1 MTKEYRERFK
11 ISSYGKKKLVTGD
24 LCGNIKWKSNY
35 EYVVCGEVHL
45 VERSTLIIEPGTTI
59 SFMPYE
65 LKYKRTNGLD
75 YSALVIDSG
84 SNIKAY
90 DVTFKA
96 LDNGIQ
102 MNGGLIICGS
112 NIDGTYKDIA
122 SVTSVKSCLCK
133 RSFLKKI
140 RFSNLGVFDNINS
153 LTLFNMH
160 PEEIYLENITIIDS
174 GNNSIEIIG
183 SDIKINTLM
192 ISNGLLTSIELHK
205 NSKLEVSNYLFIRKL
220 GNIGSL
226 LEIYDSSK
234 LIIKENTKIFLDGNK
249 DSISGVSNNGNFI
262 QLLDHTFNNGSNKG
276 NIIQIHGKNTIDVK
290 LLKGI

>member
-1 MTKEYRERFK
+1 
-11 ISSYGKKKLVTGD
+11 
-24 LCGNIKWKSNY
+24 
-35 EYVVCGEVHL
+35 
-45 VERSTLIIEPGTTI
+45 
-59 SFMPYE
+59 
-65 LKYKRTNGLD
+65 
-75 YSALVIDSG
+75 
-84 SNIKAY
+84 
-90 DVTFKA
+90 
-96 LDNGIQ
+96 
-102 MNGGLIICGS
+102 
-112 NIDGTYKDIA
+112 
-122 SVTSVKSCLCK
+122 
-133 RSFLKKI
+133 
-140 RFSNLGVFDNINS
+140 
-153 LTLFNMH
+153 
-160 PEEIYLENITIIDS
+160 
-174 GNNSIEIIG
+174 
-183 SDIKINTLM
+183 M